1 METLIAS
8 RIQIFYLIR
17 LRPTN
22 IFEEWIN
29 RCEETINSF
38 LTATKIDSALV
49 QKIVDNEQTEHWRDI
64 LIIETNTENEA
75 LNTEHKKPPKEN
87 SLTKKNRERK
97 EKNERKMTGLVM
109 GKLHEDMMF
118 LDKLANHPALQ
129 KNLLTF
135 EIDMKEKRDIENS
148 LKGIRGTALDGLNF
162 LQVRKSFWETS
173 LPPIVKNKNT
183 KNQRISRSNEGTRET
198 TS

>member
-1 METLIAS
+1 M
-8 RIQIFYLIR
+8 
-17 LRPTN
+17 
-22 IFEEWIN
+22 
-29 RCEETINSF
+29 
-38 LTATKIDSALV
+38 
-49 QKIVDNEQTEHWRDI
+49 
-64 LIIETNTENEA
+64 IETNPEIET
-75 LNTEHKKPPKEN
+75 LNAEGKKAPKES

-135 EIDMKEKRDIENS
+135 EIEMKEKRDIENS

-173 LPPIVKNKNT
+173 LPPIV
-183 KNQRISRSNEGTRET
+183 
-198 TS
+198 